1 MARHSDC
8 PTLEDMGRVL
18 WGVHWR
24 EALAK
29 ALDVS
34 PEEVM
39 GWEADPACRPGDLQ
53 GAIENLGV
61 VRLEEIGLLL
71 VQMKELGLAAD

>member
-1 MARHSDC
+1 
-8 PTLEDMGRVL
+8 
-18 WGVHWR
+18 
-24 EALAK
+24 
-29 ALDVS
+29 LDVS